1 MNALERMKFPNKSSL
16 NILVEVNPG
25 HVDTISILLLLLL
38 LVLLV
43 VVGLVVSRIF
53 CNSLACKT
61 WANLLLP

>member
-38 LVLLV
+38 LLLV
-43 VVGLVVSRIF
+43 LVGLVVSRIF